1 MTQGD
6 DGRQIGKG
14 GCLGLILLSILF
26 AVVVFGSIIYVY
38 RHNATP
44 ANRANEQQAIDQCL
58 ARVNAPETSPA
69 DRQALM
75 ENCQEMQKQFL
86 KKYPDAAR

>member
-1 MTQGD
+1 MAQGD
-6 DGRQIGKG
+6 EGRQIGKG

-26 AVVVFGSIIYVY
+26 ALVVFGAIIYVY
-38 RHNATP
+38 LHNATP
-44 ANRANEQQAIDQCL
+44 ANKANEQHAIDQCL
-58 ARVNAPETSPA
+58 ARANAPDTTPA

-86 KKYPDAAR
+86 KKYPDPAR